1 MKGEV
6 EQWDDWLVIK
16 TNPYQDLSWDKTPAK
31 WLANWGRKFLS
42 EDDEGCPYHI
52 DSKFHVCDSCIKL
65 GYWSRGIK
73 EKRIITEG
81 KIPHRKRERRK

>member
-1 MKGEV
+1 MTYVILRCCENTPSFLV
-6 EQWDDWLVIK
+6 E
-16 TNPYQDLSWDKTPAK
+16 
-31 WLANWGRKFLS
+31 
-42 EDDEGCPYHI
+42 YHI

>member
-1 MKGEV
+1 MVDQDGNPLHDDITNWVGLAVEMKGEV

-16 TNPYQDLSWDKTPAK
+16 TNPNQDLSWDKPPAK

-52 DSKFHVCDSCIKL
+52 DSKFAGCL
-65 GYWSRGIK
+65 
-73 EKRIITEG
+73 
-81 KIPHRKRERRK
+81 